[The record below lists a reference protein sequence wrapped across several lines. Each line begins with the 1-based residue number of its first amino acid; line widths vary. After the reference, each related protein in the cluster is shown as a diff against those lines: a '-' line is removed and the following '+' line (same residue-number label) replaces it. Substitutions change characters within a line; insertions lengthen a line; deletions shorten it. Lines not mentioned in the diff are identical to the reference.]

1 MWSFLSFPFVVG
13 AAIALLCA
21 SWRWLRDPP
30 RRLCPGP
37 RPTGARRAHPLRLLL
52 RERCGFDLGGHALPC
67 RCPECGREIRRLR
80 ELARSDRRLRPA
92 GLAAVLLATAWTVHR
107 VPILSDA
114 AIVAMAPTTFLIE
127 GERLLGAATPS
138 AARAELRDRVER
150 GGVPIESLD
159 RFIELLIAD
168 LADDGIAGNA
178 RVAVRELHR
187 WAGSL
192 RPESLLDA
200 LRSSDRQQR
209 SRAGEVVWALLG
221 DESPPEELIRIAVDD
236 LRDDGI
242 VRNADAAAWRLAE
255 HLARATPYL
264 VVALDGS
271 DAQQR
276 DAAARL
282 LMGGHA
288 DGPLRDRLLDEAMI
302 SISLAR
308 GDVPTDLAVDFLLRH
323 AAAAGPRLR
332 RALHGEDPRARFMAA
347 TVVGIAGDTSLMT
360 EAVAILVDH
369 LGDNAVQGDAFVAMR
384 GLAGFGDAALPLLA
398 THRATARD
406 EQTRQCIEHVI
417 LRRTTD
423 RSRMRIE
430 MALPLSRVSTSG
442 ADPMTADPR
451 SLRWPRF

>member
-1 MWSFLSFPFVVG
+1 MWSFLSLPLLVG
-13 AAIALLCA
+13 AAIALALA

-37 RPTGARRAHPLRLLL
+37 RPTGTRRAHPLRLIV

-67 RCPECGREIRRLR
+67 RCPECGREIRRPR
-80 ELARSDRRLRPA
+80 DLARSDRRLRPV
-92 GLAAVLLATAWTVHR
+92 GLAAVLLATAWAVHR
-107 VPILSDA
+107 VPLLSDA
-114 AIVAMAPTTFLIE
+114 AIVAMAPTTLLIE
-127 GERLLGAATPS
+127 GERLLGSATPS

-178 RVAVRELHR
+178 RVAVRELR
-187 WAGSL
+187 QWAGSL

-200 LRSSDRQQR
+200 LRSLDRQQR

-242 VRNADAAAWRLAE
+242 VSNADAAEWRLAA

-276 DAAARL
+276 AAATRL
-282 LMGGHA
+282 LMRGHA
-288 DGPLRDRLLDEAMI
+288 EGPLRERLLDEAMH
-302 SISLAR
+302 SIGLDR

-332 RALHGEDPRARFMAA
+332 KALQGEDPRARFVAA
-347 TVVGIAGDTSLMT
+347 VVAGIAGDDGLMPD
-360 EAVAILVDH
+360 AVPVLVDH
-369 LGDNAVQGDAFVAMR
+369 LGDNVVQGDAFIAMR
-384 GLAGFGDAALPLLA
+384 ALAGFGEAVLPLLA
-398 THRATARD
+398 THRGTARD
-406 EQTRQCIEHVI
+406 EQTRQCIEHII

-430 MALPLSRVSTSG
+430 MTYPLSRVSTSG

-451 SLRWPRF
+451 RFRWPRF